1 MTFKKFHLLILCI
14 TGYLAMAGGALL
26 APALPEM
33 VVPLQTTAQA
43 TGLLM
48 SVFTLSTAIFT
59 LILGHF
65 IDRADRKK
73 ILIPSLVVYGLT
85 GIISFFISNFEHLLI
100 LRFIQ
105 GIGVAGMMTLA
116 FLIIGDSYRGYDSVQ
131 AISKMS
137 MSLAI
142 GAISAPLIGG
152 GLAWYGWNY
161 PFLFYALSLPF
172 ALVVTVFLPETRDK
186 NQNVSNK
193 GMKEAFS
200 SLRKLPI
207 LCTIVMGFAI
217 FFLLYSLIIYVPF
230 MLKEGFGYSSVQ
242 SGLMLAIEGVAVVLL
257 ASRVRNLASRFSLIR
272 VIITGFFLVGISLL
286 CISFTDSI
294 IAVFILLLLFGA
306 GYGLA
311 QTAID
316 AQIIYVSPTMSKG
329 GILSIHT
336 CMKYLGMSL
345 SPVVLGIILT
355 ISDLHT
361 VFIICGI
368 VGIFIALATYSV
380 KNNFNFPVIQS
391 VSDTK
396 IQGSQK

>member
-1 MTFKKFHLLILCI
+1 MSIKNFHLLILCI

-137 MSLAI
+137 MALAI

-161 PFLFYALSLPF
+161 PFLFYAFSLPF

-186 NQNVSNK
+186 NQNVTNK
-193 GMKEAFS
+193 GIKEAFS

-207 LCTIVMGFAI
+207 LCTIFMGFAI

-230 MLKEGFGYSSVQ
+230 MLKEAYGFSSVQ
-242 SGLMLAIEGVAVVLL
+242 SGLMLAIEGLAVVLL
-257 ASRVRNLASRFSLIR
+257 ASRVRNLADRFSLIR
-272 VIITGFFLVGISLL
+272 VLIAGFLLVGLSLF

-345 SPVVLGIILT
+345 SPIVLGVILT